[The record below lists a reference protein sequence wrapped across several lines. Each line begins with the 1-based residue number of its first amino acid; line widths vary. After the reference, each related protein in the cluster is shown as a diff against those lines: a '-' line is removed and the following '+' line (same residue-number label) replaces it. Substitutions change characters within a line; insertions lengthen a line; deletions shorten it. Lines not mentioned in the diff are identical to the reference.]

1 MTRFFV
7 YDIINMT
14 INDIFYCYTIRL
26 VVIVTDSNKINTTV
40 DRTLN
45 YGRKRIILNYDE
57 VTPENFLEVFE
68 KAKPIYEENKR
79 DCEYLINIF
88 LGDQDILYRP
98 EPNTSNINNTTVVN
112 YAYPIT
118 REIVGYTFGNPVELI
133 QKDNEKQQKVQEL
146 SDIFSYENV
155 YATDVCA
162 ATYASICG
170 MSYEITLP
178 SKDISKDNTPEV
190 PITVDYLDPRYTFVV
205 QSTAIGNPQ
214 IMSGLE
220 ISDINGNFKK
230 YICFTNKY
238 KFILD
243 SNDNTLT
250 VELNPIT
257 LDPVTMIENSL
268 FLTGDWEQ
276 AISVM
281 NALNQ
286 VTSDSLNDIEGT
298 IKSLLVL
305 IGCELDDS
313 DATLTAIKTKRLLSI
328 AGGTDAVSGNL
339 DAKFISPKLESTSV
353 QNIREFL
360 EDARNVITGI
370 PDRSANSSGGDTG
383 EAVINRDGWTDIE
396 IVAKLKELFFKKA
409 KKKQVAVAIKVLQQL
424 DLLDKDLTVK
434 DIDVNIGRHTTD
446 NLGTKTSA
454 FATLVGTGELATID
468 ALEMSGLTT
477 RVNEVVERGKQAKKE
492 KQEESLEYMKK
503 EAALTGEGNSPKDA
517 ENASKGNNE
526 GDK

>member
-1 MTRFFV
+1 M
-7 YDIINMT
+7 DA
-14 INDIFYCYTIRL
+14 
-26 VVIVTDSNKINTTV
+26 NKEIKAYEN
-40 DRTLN
+40 LS
-45 YGRKRIILNYDE
+45 YGRKRIVLNYDE
-57 VTPENFLEVFE
+57 VTPENFREVFD
-68 KAKPIYEENKR
+68 KAKALHQSNRK
-79 DCEYLINIF
+79 DCEYLINMF
-88 LGDQDILYRP
+88 LGKQDILNRP
-98 EPNTSNINNTTVVN
+98 SPNTSNINNTTVVN

-118 REIVGYTFGNPVELI
+118 RQIVGYTFGNPIELI
-133 QKDNEKQQKVQEL
+133 QKNNDKQASVQKL

-155 YATDVCA
+155 YATDISA
-162 ATYASICG
+162 AIYASICG
-170 MSYEITLP
+170 LAYEITLP
-178 SKDISKDNTPEV
+178 STDITKDYTPEI
-190 PITVDYLDPRYTFVV
+190 PIIIDYLDPRYAFVV
-205 QSTAIGNPQ
+205 QTTNVGNKQ
-214 IMSGLE
+214 IMSCLE
-220 ISDINGNFKK
+220 THDSEGKNVR
-230 YICFTNKY
+230 YTCFTDKY
-238 KFILD
+238 KFVLD
-243 SNDNTLT
+243 ETSDDVVVTK
-250 VELNPIT
+250 NPIG
-257 LDPVTMIENSL
+257 LDPITMIENSV

-313 DATLTAIKTKRLLSI
+313 EASLARIKDKRLLSI

-339 DAKFISPKLESTSV
+339 DAKFISPQLESSSV

-383 EAVINRDGWTDIE
+383 EAVLNRDGWTDIE
-396 IVAKLKELFFKKA
+396 IVAKLKEMFFKKA
-409 KKKQVAVAIKVLQQL
+409 KKKQVAIALNVLKTS
-424 DLLDKDLTVK
+424 DSIDKNLNVM

-446 NLGTKTSA
+446 NLGTKASA

-477 RVNEVVERGKQAKKE
+477 RTAEVVERGKEAKKE

-517 ENASKGNNE
+517 ENASKNNNAE
-526 GDK
+526 EDK